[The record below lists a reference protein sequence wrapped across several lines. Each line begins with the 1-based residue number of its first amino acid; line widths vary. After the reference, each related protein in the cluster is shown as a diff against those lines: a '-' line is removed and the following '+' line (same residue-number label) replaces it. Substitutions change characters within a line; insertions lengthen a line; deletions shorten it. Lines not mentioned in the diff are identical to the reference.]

1 MPNSWSSPSSDSG
14 VGLLRLRADTS
25 SGSRE
30 SIPDDRRD
38 ARELRECDRDDKLGC
53 RSTSA
58 WPRDEVDDDD
68 ASDRSDRDPT
78 RASIGDWY
86 LDGSETDRDP

>member
-1 MPNSWSSPSSDSG
+1 MMPNSCSSPSSDSG
-14 VGLLRLRADTS
+14 VGLLRLRLMS

-38 ARELRECDRDDKLGC
+38 ARELRECERDDRFGW

-58 WPRDEVDDDD
+58 APSDELDDDEASDTIDDEVGRGEEAD
-68 ASDRSDRDPT
+68 
-78 RASIGDWY
+78 
-86 LDGSETDRDP
+86 